1 MDQTKLK
8 RLSLAF
14 EKRVTKNQELRIKF
28 PDEPTKFL
36 SSEVELHDSIQ
47 GKDSINITFTSIILD
62 HPRGGVDKACL
73 TVTIPSDLRTLATA
87 PDLYPAFVDLQCVPS
102 LLGLLSHEN
111 ADISIAVVDLLQE
124 LTDID
129 TLNESEEGKIQHI
142 HTLNERDCKMF
153 IMPVLY

>member
-1 MDQTKLK
+1 MIGEVFSK
-8 RLSLAF
+8 
-14 EKRVTKNQELRIKF
+14 V
-28 PDEPTKFL
+28 FL
-36 SSEVELHDSIQ
+36 IFVL
-47 GKDSINITFTSIILD
+47 L
-62 HPRGGVDKACL
+62 L
-73 TVTIPSDLRTLATA
+73 SDLRALATA
-87 PDLYPAFVDLQCVPS
+87 PDLYPTFVDLQCVPS

-129 TLNESEEGKIQHI
+129 TLNESEEGKKQHI